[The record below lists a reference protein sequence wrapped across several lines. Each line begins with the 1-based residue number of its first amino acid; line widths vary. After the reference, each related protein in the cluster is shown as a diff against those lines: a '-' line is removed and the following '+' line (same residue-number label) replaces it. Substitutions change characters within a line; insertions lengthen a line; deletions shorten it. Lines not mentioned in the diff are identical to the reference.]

1 MRVAIVYPPLSYR
14 GKYPLLSQNR
24 IFTFTSSEVIRIYPL
39 VLASAATMLAQDG
52 NEVLYKDGINERL
65 TEEEFMRQLKDFNPE
80 LIILETKAP
89 VIRKHWQFINN
100 LKKPSTPL
108 SAEQRAESREPRAK
122 ELVINSPLRA
132 LSSPLT
138 VLIGDHVSFF
148 PEESLE
154 NSAVDYVVT
163 GGDYDV
169 SLPKLVQHLEGD
181 GDLPRGVY
189 YRQNGEVKN
198 TGKFELIED
207 LDSLPL
213 IDRELT
219 KWHIYGE
226 AYLYR
231 PCAYILSGRG
241 CGGVKRPGV
250 CKFCIWQYALW
261 NCKARLR
268 SPQNVVQEIKM
279 LVEKYKVREIFDD
292 NEAGGI
298 WDKEWLKGFHSEMK
312 KHDLIGKVVL
322 SSNARADCL
331 DDETCEILKE
341 TGFRLLKIG
350 LESGNDKT
358 LKRLV
363 KDETV
368 EEIVKGVKTAK
379 DHGLVVMVTVMV
391 GYPWET
397 EEDVQR
403 SCEVAQDLMLY
414 KARMGDSL
422 EANIVIP
429 YPGTPL
435 HRDCLKNGWFT
446 IDPGDYEKY
455 GLSRPI
461 LKTPVDATKWCK
473 KIWSV
478 HWHPKFIL
486 RSLLTCRKRDD
497 IRLAFRGVRSLL
509 GHEKDYTE

>member
-1 MRVAIVYPPLSYR
+1 MRVAIVYPPLSYK

-65 TEEEFMRQLKDFNPE
+65 TEEEFMRQLEEFNPE
-80 LIILETKAP
+80 LVILETKAP
-89 VIRKHWQFINN
+89 VIRKHWQFIDN
-100 LKKPSTPL
+100 LKQLPTPD
-108 SAEQRAESREPRAK
+108 SR
-122 ELVINSPLRA
+122 L
-132 LSSPLT
+132 LT

-154 NSAVDYVVT
+154 NSMVDYVVT

-169 SLPKLVQHLEGD
+169 SLLKLVRHLEGD
-181 GDLPRGVY
+181 GDLPKGVY
-189 YRQNGEVKN
+189 YRQNGEIKS
-198 TGKFELIED
+198 TGKFELAED

-279 LVEKYKVREIFDD
+279 LVERYKVREIFDD

-298 WDKEWLKGFHSEMK
+298 WDKEWLREFHHEMK
-312 KHDLIGKVVL
+312 RHDLIGRVVL
-322 SSNARADCL
+322 STNARADCL
-331 DDETCEILKE
+331 DDETCEILKK

-350 LESGNDKT
+350 LESGNDET

-368 EEIVKGVKTAK
+368 EEIVKGIKTAK

-397 EEDVQR
+397 EENVQR
-403 SCEVAQDLMLY
+403 SCRVARDLMLY

-435 HRDCLKNGWFT
+435 HRDCLKNDWLT

-478 HWHPKFIL
+478 HWHPRFVL
-486 RSLLTCRKRDD
+486 RSLLTCRTRDD